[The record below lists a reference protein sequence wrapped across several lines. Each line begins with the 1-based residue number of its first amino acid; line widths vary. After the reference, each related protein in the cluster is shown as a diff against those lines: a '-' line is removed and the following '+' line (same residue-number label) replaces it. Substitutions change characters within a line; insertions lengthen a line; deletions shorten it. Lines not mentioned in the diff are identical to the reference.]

1 MYVCSSCKRIFKLK
15 GSNKRAKCTHCDN
28 VFLIDMHISLEE
40 WQSSSKEDR
49 GRRIHQ
55 YIKEAEANE
64 RDKAA
69 EAIEKEKAEIKQ
81 EAETKQKAE
90 TKQEPEAKPEPEAKQ
105 EPDANG
111 DLSRD
116 TGILQDVSPAE
127 ETGSEGN
134 ADAVP
139 SVSEGTVD
147 EPVKEETKPVTES
160 FDFSFENESESD
172 LLEFGFGAGA
182 SNTGSSGFGND
193 GSSASGSKQ
202 FEFEF
207 EEDESGLFD
216 FLPESNSGPES
227 TASSEAVPVA
237 EEPIPE
243 AFAEA
248 VSAADEP
255 FIPEGTAD
263 TAESAAEQEGFYG
276 SSGESEAKEEPA
288 SSEADETIA
297 FDTEDGIPEAP
308 LRGNAIK
315 PDPSDYQPKLEEH
328 NSDNDLFYFGDSDTE
343 SSDAESFG
351 TETGIA
357 DEAFRDDYPEL
368 TGDAYI
374 ETPGENDNSDIYIE
388 IPGSTVLSSGEVYEA
403 SEPEALPVEDDVED
417 SEPEVLPVEDDA
429 EDSEPEVLPVEDDA
443 EDSEPEVLP
452 VEDDVED
459 SEPEVLP
466 AEDDVEDSEPEVLP
480 VEDDVDNLESAVL
493 AAEAEEAVSEM
504 EKAAVPKDL
513 SVSNTGNK
521 ASENTSKGSTV
532 VNEYHY
538 EYQTGSVFLKRLF
551 SGIGMVSGL
560 TILALGAFALK
571 LQEDALSISSMGIL
585 FAMCIGVAILS
596 YFGCKLGETID

>member
-15 GSNKRAKCTHCDN
+15 GSNRRAKCTHCDN

-64 RDKAA
+64 HDKAA
-69 EAIEKEKAEIKQ
+69 EAIEKEKKEAEIKQ
-81 EAETKQKAE
+81 EAETK
-90 TKQEPEAKPEPEAKQ
+90 PEPEAKQ
-105 EPDANG
+105 EPEAND

-116 TGILQDVSPAE
+116 TGILQDISPAE

-193 GSSASGSKQ
+193 SSSASGSKQ

-237 EEPIPE
+237 EKPIPEAFTEAVSAAEEPIPE

-263 TAESAAEQEGFYG
+263 TAEAAAEQDGFYG
-276 SSGESEAKEEPA
+276 SPGESEAKEEPA

-297 FDTEDGIPEAP
+297 FDTEDSIPEAP

-343 SSDAESFG
+343 SSDTESFG

-403 SEPEALPVEDDVED
+403 SEPEALPVEDDAED

-452 VEDDVED
+452 VEDDV
-459 SEPEVLP
+459 
-466 AEDDVEDSEPEVLP
+466 
-480 VEDDVDNLESAVL
+480 DNLESAVL
-493 AAEAEEAVSEM
+493 AAEVEEAVSEM

-513 SVSNTGNK
+513 SVSKTGNK

-551 SGIGMVSGL
+551 SGIGMLSGL

>member
-1 MYVCSSCKRIFKLK
+1 M
-15 GSNKRAKCTHCDN
+15 
-28 VFLIDMHISLEE
+28 
-40 WQSSSKEDR
+40 
-49 GRRIHQ
+49 
-55 YIKEAEANE
+55 
-64 RDKAA
+64 
-69 EAIEKEKAEIKQ
+69 
-81 EAETKQKAE
+81 
-90 TKQEPEAKPEPEAKQ
+90 
-105 EPDANG
+105 
-111 DLSRD
+111 
-116 TGILQDVSPAE
+116 
-127 ETGSEGN
+127 
-134 ADAVP
+134 
-139 SVSEGTVD
+139 D

-237 EEPIPE
+237 EEPVPEAFTEAVSAADEPIPE
-243 AFAEA
+243 AFTEA

-429 EDSEPEVLPVEDDA
+429 EDSEPEVLPVEDDVENSEPEVLPVEDDVEDSEPEVLPA
-443 EDSEPEVLP
+443 EDDVEDSEPEVLP

-480 VEDDVDNLESAVL
+480 VEDDVEDSEHEVLPVEDDVEDSEPEVLPVEDDVDNLESAVL
-493 AAEAEEAVSEM
+493 AAEVEEAVSEM

-513 SVSNTGNK
+513 SVSKTGNK